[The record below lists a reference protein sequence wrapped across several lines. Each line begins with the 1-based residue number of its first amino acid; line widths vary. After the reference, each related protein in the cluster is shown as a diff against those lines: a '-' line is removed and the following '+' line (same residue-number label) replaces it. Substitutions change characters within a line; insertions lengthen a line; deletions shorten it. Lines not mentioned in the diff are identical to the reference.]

1 MGYRSKYTGKEVEQI
16 LDNAISDAPNDGMS
30 YVREN
35 RGWKSLDSTYK
46 GIQQQL
52 EEKANTKDVY
62 NKQQVN
68 ELIASVPVYDDVPL
82 KAELNTKVDS
92 DKVYTKQESD
102 SLYIKNELDPTVPAW
117 AKEKN
122 KPTYTAS
129 EVGAIPF
136 SMLSQLSQM
145 SFVTLE
151 EYENVE
157 KVPNRFYIC
166 IEDDELLKI
175 YLGNFLIAEK
185 GDIPTSGFPY
195 TLPIVF

>member
-62 NKQQVN
+62 SKQQVN
-68 ELIASVPVYDDVPL
+68 ELIASVPVYDDTPL
-82 KAELNTKVDS
+82 KAELDTKVDS

-117 AKEKN
+117 AKEQN

-166 IEDDELLKI
+166 VEDDELLKI

>member
-52 EEKANTKDVY
+52 D
-62 NKQQVN
+62 
-68 ELIASVPVYDDVPL
+68 
-82 KAELNTKVDS
+82 TKVDS

-117 AKEKN
+117 AKEQN

-166 IEDDELLKI
+166 VKDDELLKI